1 MNKLVLISLLF
12 LSAFSHAEKISLK
25 CEIETFYSTFYYW
38 QKEQVYEGK
47 RGREKK
53 STERIPDEYILLDK
67 NSNLLEMGTD
77 KRWTKNIRY
86 NVDEEAYSWGPIYTT
101 SVFDG
106 ASSFQKEITAE
117 RFLNPRK
124 LGDSGNSNE
133 YKISRGSLQ
142 LEEINIFMR
151 MGTNGK
157 SAFYE
162 EKYSKCSII
171 TIEELNEIRE
181 NALVRELE
189 REKTRKE
196 KQKI

>member
-25 CEIETFYSTFYYW
+25 CEIETFYSTGYYW
-38 QKEQVYEGK
+38 LKEQVYENK
-47 RGREKK
+47 WGREKK
-53 STERIPDEYILLDK
+53 SIKGIPNEYILIDK

-77 KRWTKNIRY
+77 YRWTKNIRY
-86 NVDEEAYSWGPIYTT
+86 NVDEEAYSWGPTYTT
-101 SVFDG
+101 FVFDG

-124 LGDSGNSNE
+124 QGDKGSSNE

-142 LEEINIFMR
+142 LEEIRVFMM
-151 MGTNGK
+151 MGSIGK
-157 SAFYE
+157 TATYD

-181 NALVRELE
+181 KALVKELE
-189 REKTRKE
+189 REKTRKD